1 MNYPLVGLP
10 PECKSPSKRREV
22 ATFNAG
28 EEQPD
33 DVRKT
38 TVADDAVDDN
48 GQVDNGMSRGEPR
61 REKRRQEIKRLQ
73 TRSTRQRV
81 FVPRTWGISVIESGA
96 FQ

>member
-1 MNYPLVGLP
+1 MNYLLVGLP
-10 PECKSPSKRREV
+10 TECKSPSKRREV

-33 DVRKT
+33 DVRKRLWQMMLSMT
-38 TVADDAVDDN
+38 MARWTMACP
-48 GQVDNGMSRGEPR
+48 GGEPR

-73 TRSTRQRV
+73 TRK
-81 FVPRTWGISVIESGA
+81 VPDNGYLSPGHGE